1 MNGLHFVVDLNT
13 MELLGVEDE
22 FSVERPEGTMGEYVP
37 ALVPGQELRADLQA
51 LDVVQPEGA
60 SFVLDGHGLAWQRW
74 SMRLGFNHREGLVI
88 HALGYEDGGR
98 VRPVAHRMSFAEM
111 VVPYRDPTTDHYRRT
126 AFDIGEWGLGFMT
139 TSLELGCDCLGEIAY
154 LDAVLH
160 DSKGEPYTIANAICV
175 HEEDDGVLW
184 KHVDPVAGA
193 EVRRSRRLVVS
204 FHATVANYEYL
215 VYWRFYQDGNVECEV
230 RATGIMVTSQFPA
243 GEQPPY
249 GTLVDRRTYAPTH
262 QHFIVA
268 RLDLDVDGEENTVV
282 ATESEAL
289 PIGPEN
295 PHGLAL
301 VQRDTPLRT
310 ESEGRQDYQ
319 WRTQRAWKVVNPART
334 NGLGTPVAYKL
345 VPGGAIP
352 AMLDPGSPVI
362 QRAGALQHTLWVTPY
377 DPEERWPCGEFP
389 VQSGQDAGLPA
400 WTARDRPIA
409 TPTSCSGTC
418 SASTTS
424 RARRSGPSCRSTG
437 CPSGSSRPAS
447 STATRPSTWRRRAT
461 GTATP
466 RPWRRRPA
474 PDRAPRARGAGAQG
488 PCADARRRARGRATG
503 AVRGTLKPSA
513 RTASSTSRSWSGPV
527 VWSTSWMAVSRTWR
541 STPSRR
547 CEHLD
552 HVGPAI
558 GHEPQEPGE
567 RPRTVGDDGGEHD
580 AGARR
585 PSPPAGCTRQGAR
598 RRRCRPRAPRTTS
611 PSSGGVTSPC
621 RRAATPT
628 APAPSTTSFERSRSS
643 TMACATWSSDTVTT
657 SSTQRSTS
665 GSVRSPG
672 RFTAIPSQIVFAERA
687 PIGRWAAIEAG

>member
-1 MNGLHFVVDLNT
+1 MTSPNPLDPLSADELRRVAAVLRGERDLRPSWRFASIELQEPDKRAPRDEPPPRRAVVIGWDRAGGDACKAIVSLDEERVVSWEERPGEQANMTVDEWHECDAAPRRDPGVLEALARRGIEPDAVLLDVWNYGAQLIPEPHRGRRIGWTDVWIRGAEGGNPYANPVNGLHFVVDLNT

-37 ALVPGQELRADLQA
+37 ALVPGQALRSDLQA

-111 VVPYRDPTTDHYRRT
+111 VVPYRDPSTDHYRRT
-126 AFDIGEWGLGFMT
+126 AFDVGEWGLGFMT
-139 TSLELGCDCLGEIAY
+139 TSLELGCDCLGEVAY

-160 DSKGEPYTIANAICV
+160 DSKGEPYAIANAICV

-289 PIGPEN
+289 PIGLEN

-310 ESEGRQDYQ
+310 ESEGRQDYE

-409 TPTSCSGTC
+409 DADVVLWYVFGIHHV
-418 SASTTS
+418 
-424 RARRSGPSCRSTG
+424 ARPEEW
-437 CPSGSSRPAS
+437 PVMPV
-447 STATRPSTWRRRAT
+447 
-461 GTATP
+461 
-466 RPWRRRPA
+466 
-474 PDRAPRARGAGAQG
+474 DR
-488 PCADARRRARGRATG
+488 
-503 AVRGTLKPSA
+503 VSFWLKPA
-513 RTASSTSRSWSGPV
+513 GFFDRNPALDVAPSSN
-527 VWSTSWMAVSRTWR
+527 
-541 STPSRR
+541 
-547 CEHLD
+547 
-552 HVGPAI
+552 
-558 GHEPQEPGE
+558 GHC
-567 RPRTVGDDGGEHD
+567 H
-580 AGARR
+580 
-585 PSPPAGCTRQGAR
+585 PSPVAPQTRA
-598 RRRCRPRAPRTTS
+598 
-611 PSSGGVTSPC
+611 
-621 RRAATPT
+621 
-628 APAPSTTSFERSRSS
+628 
-643 TMACATWSSDTVTT
+643 
-657 SSTQRSTS
+657 
-665 GSVRSPG
+665 
-672 RFTAIPSQIVFAERA
+672 
-687 PIGRWAAIEAG
+687 